1 MSNVLPEFI
10 YGVATEVPNDKN
22 PEQPLLSLPYTKIIR
37 EKKVEKSHRI
47 GVKKAYEVLAHFD
60 DIMLTFLSYPEN
72 PELFEY
78 ELVVMKGT
86 QYEQKF
92 YVTSFKL
99 AIYNHYRKEMQEYVD
114 KYYVPFTPARE
125 PCELIEIP
133 KVVREVRDLDVVPV
147 LYLPCYEPREE
158 DTGTGLG
165 PFKMTKK
172 KIDFIVGTEFG
183 EKWLSEFRKFKS
195 ESKPGDTLKHEY
207 IKKDGTTGTNYY
219 PYEVVCAIIKYRNV
233 MTGFAMNPD
242 APLDLDDD

>member
-114 KYYVPFTPARE
+114 KYYVPYTPARG
-125 PCELIEIP
+125 PCELIETP
-133 KVVREVRDLDVVPV
+133 TVVKEVRDLDVLPI

-165 PFKMTKK
+165 PYKMSKK
-172 KIDFIVGTEFG
+172 DADFLMKNVFNGQ
-183 EKWLSEFRKFKS
+183 WLTEFRKFKS
-195 ESKPGDTLKHEY
+195 EAKPGDSLKYEHT
-207 IKKDGTTGTNYY
+207 KRDGGTATFSY
-219 PYEVVCAIIKYRNV
+219 PYEVVCALIKYRNV
-233 MTGFAMNPD
+233 MAGFAINPN